1 MLTPGDVFKE
11 IKLERLKLKNLFKT
25 KLNKFEE
32 ISTDKRSDD
41 EYYQIKDAI
50 LIMVSKL
57 NFSLLVH
64 VDMLNLSKTSN
75 FFY

>member
-41 EYYQIKDAI
+41 EYYQIKDA
-50 LIMVSKL
+50 
-57 NFSLLVH
+57 N
-64 VDMLNLSKTSN
+64 
-75 FFY
+75 